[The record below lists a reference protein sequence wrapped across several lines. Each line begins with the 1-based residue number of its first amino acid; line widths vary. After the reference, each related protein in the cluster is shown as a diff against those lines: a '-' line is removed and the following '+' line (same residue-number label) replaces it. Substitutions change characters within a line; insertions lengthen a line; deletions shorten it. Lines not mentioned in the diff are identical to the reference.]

1 MTRRREGEALYLKQL
16 GLSRHLRRKE
26 EEEEEDADLDA
37 EADAAN
43 AVEAV
48 PERSV
53 YRSSSD
59 RVGQRRRRGGAY
71 RCTTSQPE

>member
-1 MTRRREGEALYLKQL
+1 MKQL

-48 PERSV
+48 PDDDTAA
-53 YRSSSD
+53 YTGAAATGWDSD
-59 RVGQRRRRGGAY
+59 AAEGVPIAAL
-71 RCTTSQPE
+71 PPNLP